1 MDYLGLNY
9 SILPVLMVHQKE
21 NQEVWFLKYL
31 EVNNMK
37 IRGKY
42 KDFSFVSSVER
53 GLNPNVNMTIRPKN
67 KYSRIVKPKL
77 NMSFVPR
84 RK

>member
-1 MDYLGLNY
+1 
-9 SILPVLMVHQKE
+9 MVHQKE

-77 NMSFVPR
+77 NMYFVPR

>member
-31 EVNNMK
+31 EVNNMARK
-37 IRGKY
+37 TTKWGQTFTSNRA
-42 KDFSFVSSVER
+42 
-53 GLNPNVNMTIRPKN
+53 GLWSKEGGVTIIKR
-67 KYSRIVKPKL
+67 
-77 NMSFVPR
+77 
-84 RK
+84 